1 MTRRQDQ
8 QRPKQMIRETFQYFE
23 ACTWFGPEHEKNIGA
38 ANALVPAG
46 FTGLADWARLNMKPS
61 PASVRSPRRR

>member
-38 ANALVPAG
+38 ANASCLPASPDSR
-46 FTGLADWARLNMKPS
+46 TGLGS
-61 PASVRSPRRR
+61 T